1 MAVVYQRHVVGQRD
15 KVVKPDRSVIF
26 ERFDLTDVI
35 SFVEEESILI
45 TVKYDLTVFI
55 CRKDQFF
62 YRITV
67 VVKTEIKVGVFC
79 ENSETDVRKLFIGVI
94 SVDLEYLERSHRART
109 FVDVAVFIFMF
120 VRL

>member
-26 ERFDLTDVI
+26 ERFDLTDMI

-109 FVDVAVFIFMF
+109 FVDVAVFLFMF

>member
-1 MAVVYQRHVVGQRD
+1 MSVVYKCHVIGERD
-15 KVVKPDRSVIF
+15 KVIKTYCSIILR
-26 ERFDLTDVI
+26 RFDLTDVI

-67 VVKTEIKVGVFC
+67 VVKTEIEVRIFR
-79 ENSETDVRKLFIGVI
+79 EYSEADVRKLFVGVI
-94 SVDLEYLERSHRART
+94 SVNFENLEGGHSARA
-109 FVDVAVFIFMF
+109 FINVAVFLFMF